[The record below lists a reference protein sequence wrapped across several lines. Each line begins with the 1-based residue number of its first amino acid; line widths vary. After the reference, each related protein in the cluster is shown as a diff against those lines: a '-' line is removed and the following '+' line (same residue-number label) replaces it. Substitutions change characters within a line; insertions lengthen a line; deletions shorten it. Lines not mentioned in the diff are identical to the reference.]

1 MFKALKRKLSR
12 LSGGS
17 QKSQNFLVTDKKQI
31 EILLSQAGKKKIF
44 LAIHIGKPR
53 QMFNTMLLD
62 VCPERNCIVL
72 DELFPN
78 EGHEIL
84 MGQSSVEIVGLLDGV
99 DVRFEA
105 LFEGAEEK
113 SGINCY
119 RFKMPEAI
127 YFCQQ
132 RDAYRISLA
141 GVNIAFH
148 ANTGGST
155 PGTVH
160 GHLLNISLG
169 GVRIIFHHKV
179 PFSRGNILDECSMTL
194 PGKGVIIFS
203 LLVEYVNNSQDD
215 EMVLGGHYHMLP
227 KAEGILIKE
236 YVTEMM
242 RKMAKQAHDNQLP
255 DTAQD

>member
-1 MFKALKRKLSR
+1 M
-12 LSGGS
+12 
-17 QKSQNFLVTDKKQI
+17 V
-31 EILLSQAGKKKIF
+31 
-44 LAIHIGKPR
+44 
-53 QMFNTMLLD
+53 
-62 VCPERNCIVL
+62 
-72 DELFPN
+72 
-78 EGHEIL
+78 
-84 MGQSSVEIVGLLDGV
+84 
-99 DVRFEA
+99 
-105 LFEGAEEK
+105 
-113 SGINCY
+113 GINH
-119 RFKMPEAI
+119 I
-127 YFCQQ
+127 LSLNI
-132 RDAYRISLA
+132 ISIRLESFLSITDNNRNVLTVSCFIIFITSPCIRSCETTSLNFSINP